1 MIAAQMHHAV
11 AALGR
16 VLPMSEPADLALS
29 HYFRIHRELGPHDR
43 GVVAESVYGVLRHRY
58 GLEFHTGADT
68 AVRLLL
74 AYFNSVQGMSLR
86 ELAPLVSRADAQ
98 WAAEHK
104 RQPGVELPL
113 HVAAELPEW
122 LVERLAAQMPR
133 EEILTLGRVLQQA
146 APLDLRVNTLLA
158 SRSSVLARFAQ
169 EGIAARPTPYSPFGI
184 RLESKPALN
193 RHTLYTSG
201 VVEVQDESSQ
211 LACCLLAPKRREMVI
226 DFCAGA
232 GGKTLALGA
241 LMQSLGRLYA
251 YEISQPRLTRFK
263 PRLKRSGLSNVYP
276 QLLRDEHDSKVKR
289 LAGKI
294 DRVLVDA
301 PCSGMG
307 TLRRN
312 PDLKWRQSEASVAEL
327 MLKQASILNA
337 ASALLKPGGR
347 LVYATCSLLR
357 CENQDVVAAFLAAHP
372 QFVLKPA
379 RDILAEQQIALD
391 TGDFLELYPH
401 RHGCDGFF
409 AAVMERC

>member
-1 MIAAQMHHAV
+1 MNAAQMHHAV

-16 VLPMSEPADLALS
+16 VLPMNEPADLALS
-29 HYFRIHRELGPHDR
+29 HYFRVHRELGQLDR
-43 GVVAESVYGVLRHRY
+43 GVIAESVYGVLRHRY

-74 AYFNSVQGMSLR
+74 AYFNSVQGVSLR
-86 ELAPLVSRADAQ
+86 ELASLVSRADAQ

-104 RQPGVELPL
+104 RQAGAELPL
-113 HVAAELPEW
+113 NVAAELPQW
-122 LVERLAAQMPR
+122 LVERLAAHMPR
-133 EEILTLGRVLQQA
+133 EEILALGRVLQQP

-158 SRSSVLARFAQ
+158 TRNSVLARFAQ

-276 QLLRDEHDSKVKR
+276 QLLRDEHDARVKR

-327 MLKQASILNA
+327 MLKQVSILNA

-379 RDILAEQQIALD
+379 RDILVEQQIALD